1 MAETSGLDLVWLQKR
16 AELCGCHCNRHKI
29 ADACGGDLYVMAR
42 KTHKGEKPPSL
53 ITYATVEEVE
63 ALLTRVEEENLR
75 LKRRA

>member
-1 MAETSGLDLVWLQKR
+1 
-16 AELCGCHCNRHKI
+16 
-29 ADACGGDLYVMAR
+29 MAR